1 MLVLIGL
8 SFLLLIYSTSL
19 EAAGEENSLT
29 VGYHLLL
36 QFRES
41 ARSEQ
46 GDVTQIVLMPRRQ
59 R

>member
-8 SFLLLIYSTSL
+8 SFPLLIYPTSS
-19 EAAGEENSLT
+19 EAAEENSLT
-29 VGYHLLL
+29 VGYHLFL

-46 GDVTQIVLMPRRQ
+46 DDVTQVGPVPRRQ